1 VEKFKPYWLT
11 RIGVLALALAVFAA
25 CDDTTSPNLA
35 DIDIDPEETAAIV
48 GAVAGSLD
56 DNETLQSYNSL
67 AEFMASAFGGAA
79 PAPFAIDTDMSLT
92 RALGKTATKLA
103 ACGLNE
109 PTAALAGPLIGGE
122 LPGTVFVWNTDLMTY
137 VPGGGPPPP
146 AGDAVRFM
154 IYAIDPISGLP
165 VVQSVVGYVDFI
177 DESDASGNKLRT
189 IVTPVEASP
198 VVNYQVTCALAGGIS
213 VTGSGFITDGTT
225 QVNID
230 LALGVSQLGT
240 VSIDFSLDVPSQGVE
255 VSFIANASD
264 FDAFDDE
271 FGSFTATFVI
281 SRNNSIRFNLA
292 VVGGDL
298 DGSVLFCDSTGG
310 CATAA
315 LIGGSFDQP
324 IVTDAS
330 GDLLSQDAIFALLLL
345 FESAGQFVEHLLPM
359 LGPAFE
365 ICFPF
370 D

>member
-1 VEKFKPYWLT
+1 MEKLKPYWLT
-11 RIGVLALALAVFAA
+11 RIGVLALALSVFAA
-25 CDDTTSPNLA
+25 CDDTTSPNLL

-48 GAVAGSLD
+48 GAVASSLD
-56 DNETLQSYNSL
+56 DNETLNSYNSL

-79 PAPFAIDTDMSLT
+79 PAPFAIDTDVSLP
-92 RALGKTATKLA
+92 RALGQTARKLA
-103 ACGLNE
+103 ACGLRE
-109 PTAALAGPLIGGE
+109 PTAALAGPLIGGD
-122 LPGTVFVWNTDLMTY
+122 LPGTVFVWDTQLLMY

-154 IYAIDPISGLP
+154 IYAIDPITGLP

-230 LALGVSQLGT
+230 LALSISQLGN
-240 VSIDFSLDVPSQGVE
+240 VHIDFSLDVPSQGVE
-255 VSFIANASD
+255 VSFVADATD

-271 FGSFTATFVI
+271 FGSFTATFEI

-292 VVGGDL
+292 AVEGALSGA
-298 DGSVLFCDSTGG
+298 VLFCDSTGG

-315 LIGGSFDQP
+315 VISGTFDQP

-330 GDLLSQDAIFALLLL
+330 GDQLSQQAIFALLLL
-345 FESAGQFVEHLLPM
+345 FESAGEFINHLVPM
-359 LGPAFE
+359 LVPAFE